1 MKQRLRYLDFLRC
14 WAICMVIVLHAMTP
28 VLTNTQLYGTRT
40 WLLCMLQNSFNRT
53 GVPLFFMISGYL
65 MLRDERTLDIGGFYQ
80 KHLPR
85 IAVPLL
91 VWNLIY
97 LLPSVLSGGEELA
110 RLPGRYLATLI
121 NNGSSYHFWFVY
133 TLLGIYLIT
142 PFLKR
147 MVDGCTTAQL
157 VVLLL
162 IVVFPG
168 AIRPFLNR
176 TFPIYIYLFDPLM
189 ESYLGYFLLGYLL
202 GSRTLSL
209 RGRIAVYAGGAAGYA
224 LGVWGNMSTASAEGI
239 PLPYN
244 GGYNLNH
251 YLLAA
256 ALFVFFRALFQ
267 RMDEAGHSGG
277 GAVLAVLSDAVFGIY
292 WCHVLVLNWISQ
304 ALGAV
309 LTLAQLLCVQVLL
322 TAVIAFLVMAALS
335 RVPVLRRLIM

>member
-1 MKQRLRYLDFLRC
+1 MRQRLRYLDLLRC
-14 WAICMVIVLHAMTP
+14 WAICMVIVLHAMTS

-40 WLLCMLQNSFNRT
+40 WLLCMLQNPFNRT

-65 MLRDERTLDIGGFYQ
+65 MLRDERTLDIAGFYK

-97 LLPSVLSGGEELA
+97 LLPSVLSGGEGLVQLPA
-110 RLPGRYLATLI
+110 RYFTTLI

-147 MVDGCTTAQL
+147 IVDGCTTAQL
-157 VVLLL
+157 AVLLA

-176 TFPIYIYLFDPLM
+176 TFSIYIYLFDPLM

-202 GSRTLSL
+202 GSRTLNL
-209 RGRIAVYAGGAAGYA
+209 RGRIAVYVGGVAGYA
-224 LGVWGNMSTASAEGI
+224 LGVWGNISTASAEGI
-239 PLPYN
+239 PMPYN

-277 GAVLAVLSDAVFGIY
+277 GKVLAIFSDAVFGVY
-292 WCHVLVLNWISQ
+292 WVHVLLLNWTSKVF
-304 ALGAV
+304 GAV

-322 TAVIAFLVMAALS
+322 TVLVAFTVMAVIS